1 MAIKGLEQAVENLSR
16 ISKTA
21 VPGAAAMAINR
32 VASSAISQS
41 ASQVARETKVRRKLV
56 KERARLK
63 RATVKNPQARIRVNR
78 GDLPVIRLG
87 NARVVLS
94 RRRRRKK
101 GQRSS
106 LKGGGS
112 VLVVGNRRI
121 PGAFI
126 QQLKNGRWHVMQR
139 VAGKNRYPID
149 VVKIPMAVPLTTAFK
164 QNIERIRRERLPKE
178 LGYALQHQLRM
189 VSEINRVSVVA
200 PGRIIRCCISHPVAR
215 SKSRPGRS
223 LLIQLRVYK
232 RRVRRN
238 VQGQANSR
246 Y

>member
-21 VPGAAAMAINR
+21 VPGASAMAINR

-78 GDLPVIRLG
+78 GDLPVIKLG

-101 GQRSS
+101 GA
-106 LKGGGS
+106 
-112 VLVVGNRRI
+112 
-121 PGAFI
+121 AFI
-126 QQLKNGRWHVMQR
+126 PERWRQR
-139 VAGKNRYPID
+139 ACGGKPSY
-149 VVKIPMAVPLTTAFK
+149 
-164 QNIERIRRERLPKE
+164 
-178 LGYALQHQLRM
+178 
-189 VSEINRVSVVA
+189 
-200 PGRIIRCCISHPVAR
+200 
-215 SKSRPGRS
+215 SR
-223 LLIQLRVYK
+223 RVYSATEK
-232 RRVRRN
+232 WAVACHAACGREKPLPH
-238 VQGQANSR
+238 
-246 Y
+246 

>member
-78 GDLPVIRLG
+78 GDLPVIKLG

-101 GQRSS
+101 GA
-106 LKGGGS
+106 
-112 VLVVGNRRI
+112 
-121 PGAFI
+121 AFI
-126 QQLKNGRWHVMQR
+126 PERWRQR
-139 VAGKNRYPID
+139 ACG
-149 VVKIPMAVPLTTAFK
+149 
-164 QNIERIRRERLPKE
+164 
-178 LGYALQHQLRM
+178 G
-189 VSEINRVSVVA
+189 
-200 PGRIIRCCISHPVAR
+200 
-215 SKSRPGRS
+215 
-223 LLIQLRVYK
+223 
-232 RRVRRN
+232 
-238 VQGQANSR
+238 
-246 Y
+246 

>member
-1 MAIKGLEQAVENLSR
+1 MPIKGLEQAVENLSR

-63 RATVKNPQARIRVNR
+63 RATVKNPQARIKVNR

-112 VLVVGNRRI
+112 VLVVGNRHI

-149 VVKIPMAVPLTTAFK
+149 VV
-164 QNIERIRRERLPKE
+164 
-178 LGYALQHQLRM
+178 
-189 VSEINRVSVVA
+189 
-200 PGRIIRCCISHPVAR
+200 
-215 SKSRPGRS
+215 
-223 LLIQLRVYK
+223 
-232 RRVRRN
+232 
-238 VQGQANSR
+238 
-246 Y
+246 

>member
-1 MAIKGLEQAVENLSR
+1 MVF
-16 ISKTA
+16 
-21 VPGAAAMAINR
+21 VNR

-78 GDLPVIRLG
+78 GDLPVIKLG

-139 VAGKNRYPID
+139 VAGKNRYP
-149 VVKIPMAVPLTTAFK
+149 
-164 QNIERIRRERLPKE
+164 
-178 LGYALQHQLRM
+178 
-189 VSEINRVSVVA
+189 
-200 PGRIIRCCISHPVAR
+200 
-215 SKSRPGRS
+215 
-223 LLIQLRVYK
+223 
-232 RRVRRN
+232 
-238 VQGQANSR
+238 
-246 Y
+246 

>member
-78 GDLPVIRLG
+78 GDLPVIKLG

-101 GQRSS
+101 GQR
-106 LKGGGS
+106 
-112 VLVVGNRRI
+112 
-121 PGAFI
+121 
-126 QQLKNGRWHVMQR
+126 
-139 VAGKNRYPID
+139 
-149 VVKIPMAVPLTTAFK
+149 
-164 QNIERIRRERLPKE
+164 
-178 LGYALQHQLRM
+178 
-189 VSEINRVSVVA
+189 
-200 PGRIIRCCISHPVAR
+200 
-215 SKSRPGRS
+215 
-223 LLIQLRVYK
+223 
-232 RRVRRN
+232 
-238 VQGQANSR
+238 
-246 Y
+246 

>member
-16 ISKTA
+16 ISRTA

-63 RATVKNPQARIRVNR
+63 RATVKNPQARIKVNR

-106 LKGGGS
+106 LKGGDS

-126 QQLKNGRWHVMQR
+126 QQLKNGRWHVMR
-139 VAGKNRYPID
+139 NR
-149 VVKIPMAVPLTTAFK
+149 
-164 QNIERIRRERLPKE
+164 
-178 LGYALQHQLRM
+178 
-189 VSEINRVSVVA
+189 
-200 PGRIIRCCISHPVAR
+200 
-215 SKSRPGRS
+215 
-223 LLIQLRVYK
+223 LI
-232 RRVRRN
+232 
-238 VQGQANSR
+238 
-246 Y
+246 

>member
-78 GDLPVIRLG
+78 GDLPVIKLG
-87 NARVVLS
+87 NARIVLS
-94 RRRRRKK
+94 R
-101 GQRSS
+101 
-106 LKGGGS
+106 
-112 VLVVGNRRI
+112 RRI

-189 VSEINRVSVVA
+189 VI
-200 PGRIIRCCISHPVAR
+200 
-215 SKSRPGRS
+215 
-223 LLIQLRVYK
+223 K
-232 RRVRRN
+232 R
-238 VQGQANSR
+238 
-246 Y
+246 

>member
-1 MAIKGLEQAVENLSR
+1 MAIKGLEQAIENLSR

-63 RATVKNPQARIRVNR
+63 RATVKNPQARIKVNR
-78 GDLPVIRLG
+78 GDLPVIKLG

-149 VVKIPMAVPLTTAFK
+149 VVKIPMALPLTTAFK

-189 VSEINRVSVVA
+189 VI
-200 PGRIIRCCISHPVAR
+200 
-215 SKSRPGRS
+215 
-223 LLIQLRVYK
+223 K
-232 RRVRRN
+232 R
-238 VQGQANSR
+238 
-246 Y
+246 

>member
-1 MAIKGLEQAVENLSR
+1 MGRSAANNITQSGGTEWSKRDKSTYDPTDDIEAYALNASGVVNIIVFDPKGWALFRSFKAVREKLD
-16 ISKTA
+16 
-21 VPGAAAMAINR
+21 NR

-63 RATVKNPQARIRVNR
+63 RATVKNPQARIKVNR
-78 GDLPVIRLG
+78 GDLPVIKLG

-189 VSEINRVSVVA
+189 VI
-200 PGRIIRCCISHPVAR
+200 
-215 SKSRPGRS
+215 
-223 LLIQLRVYK
+223 K
-232 RRVRRN
+232 R
-238 VQGQANSR
+238 
-246 Y
+246 